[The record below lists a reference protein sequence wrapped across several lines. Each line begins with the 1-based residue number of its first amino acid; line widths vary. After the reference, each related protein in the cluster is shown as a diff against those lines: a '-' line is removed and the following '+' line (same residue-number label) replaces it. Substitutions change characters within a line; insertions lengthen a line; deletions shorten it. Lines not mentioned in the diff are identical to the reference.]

1 MIWQRVVSHALSHV
15 GYDIATR
22 TLEIRFNTGRMV
34 RYLGVP
40 RAVYATLIGSD
51 LVAPIFFAL
60 VHDRY
65 PVVAMA
71 PSTQVN

>member
-15 GYDIATR
+15 GYDVTTR

-40 RAVYATLIGSD
+40 RTVYAALIGSD
-51 LVAPIFFAL
+51 LVAPFYFDLI
-60 VHDRY
+60 HDRY
-65 PVVAMA
+65 QVAVV
-71 PSTQVN
+71 S